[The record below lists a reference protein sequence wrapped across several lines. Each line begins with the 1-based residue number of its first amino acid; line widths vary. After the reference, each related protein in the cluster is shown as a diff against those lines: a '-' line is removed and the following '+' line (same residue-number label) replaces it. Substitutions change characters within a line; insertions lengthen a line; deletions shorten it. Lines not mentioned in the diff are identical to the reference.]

1 MIPAA
6 VAVVVPAH
14 NEEDRIGA
22 CLRSVRR
29 AAARVAPLPVVTVVA
44 ADACTDATAV
54 VAARAGAHVV
64 RLEHRSVGAARAAG
78 TAHALHL
85 LAGGGRPVWLAM
97 TDADT
102 TVPDTWLTDQID
114 WARQGHDVVLGTIR
128 LAGGSRRLTALHDA
142 GYFRTRPA
150 GTGRRGAIRTS
161 TGRTWV
167 SRPRPTCGWVVSP
180 RCPPARTTTSCPVSP
195 RKAIASPAP
204 TGTPSVRPHDCAAG
218 PPTASRTCSPPSA
231 PRCGTGRSPHSVPL
245 RPPGPGCLG
254 EARAG
259 GPGVGG
265 FRRQVEVAWGVREP
279 RVVAGALQGHGAAAR
294 LPVLGAVRAPVGP
307 RP

>member
-29 AAARVAPLPVVTVVA
+29 AAAQVAPLPVVTVVA
-44 ADACTDATAV
+44 ADACTDATAA

-142 GYFRTRPA
+142 RYFRTRPA
-150 GTGRRGAIRTS
+150 GTGEPWSHPHVHGANLGLS
-161 TGRTWV
+161 
-167 SRPRPTCGWVVSP
+167 
-180 RCPPARTTTSCPVSP
+180 
-195 RKAIASPAP
+195 
-204 TGTPSVRPHDCAAG
+204 
-218 PPTASRTCSPPSA
+218 PTAY
-231 PRCGTGRSPHSVPL
+231 L
-245 RPPGPGCLG
+245 R
-254 EARAG
+254 
-259 GPGVGG
+259 VGG
-265 FRRQVEVAWGVREP
+265 FA
-279 RVVAGALQGHGAAAR
+279 ALPTGEDRDLVSRLAAQGHRIARTDRHPVRTAAR
-294 LPVLGAVRAPVGP
+294 LRGRAPDGLADLLATLRPAVWDRPVPELRSPPATRP
-307 RP
+307 RLPR

>member
-44 ADACTDATAV
+44 ADACTDATV
-54 VAARAGAHVV
+54 DVAARAGAHLV
-64 RLEHRSVGAARAAG
+64 RLEHRSVGTARAAG

-85 LAGGGRPVWLAM
+85 LAEGGRPVWLAM

-142 GYFRTRPA
+142 RYFRTRPA
-150 GTGRRGAIRTS
+150 GTGEPWSHPHVHGANLGLSATAYLRVGGFAALP
-161 TGRTWV
+161 TGEDHDLV
-167 SRPRPTCGWVVSP
+167 SRLAAQGHRI
-180 RCPPARTTTSCPVSP
+180 ARTDRHPV
-195 RKAIASPAP
+195 RTAARLRGRAP
-204 TGTPSVRPHDCAAG
+204 DGLADLLATLRPQVWDR
-218 PPTASRTCSPPSA
+218 PVP
-231 PRCGTGRSPHSVPL
+231 PL
-245 RPPGPGCLG
+245 RPTP
-254 EARAG
+254 A
-259 GPGVGG
+259 
-265 FRRQVEVAWGVREP
+265 P
-279 RVVAGALQGHGAAAR
+279 RAR
-294 LPVLGAVRAPVGP
+294 LPR
-307 RP
+307 

>member
-64 RLEHRSVGAARAAG
+64 HLEHRSVGAARAAG

-102 TVPDTWLTDQID
+102 TVPDTWLADQLD

-142 GYFRTRPA
+142 RYFRTRPA
-150 GTGRRGAIRTS
+150 GTGEPWS
-161 TGRTWV
+161 H
-167 SRPRPTCGWVVSP
+167 
-180 RCPPARTTTSCPVSP
+180 
-195 RKAIASPAP
+195 
-204 TGTPSVRPHDCAAG
+204 PHVHGSNLGLSA
-218 PPTASRTCSPPSA
+218 TAY
-231 PRCGTGRSPHSVPL
+231 L
-245 RPPGPGCLG
+245 R
-254 EARAG
+254 
-259 GPGVGG
+259 VGG
-265 FRRQVEVAWGVREP
+265 FA
-279 RVVAGALQGHGAAAR
+279 ALPTGEDHDLVSRLAAQGHRIVRTDRHPVRTAAR
-294 LPVLGAVRAPVGP
+294 LRGRAPDGLADLLATLRPSVWDRPAPVLRSSPATRTRLP
-307 RP
+307 R